1 MLPYMAT
8 FYNLYKI
15 LAYKWQARS
24 SLVCQPHPP
33 RYCYCAIVK
42 GRIIPE
48 RFLCPLQKCKKTNQI
63 AGQSVCSSRAPLL
76 EHWQNVFLL
85 RLSMEIG
92 TILDLL
98 HAAISCVCHQFN
110 TFLTALQH
118 LASYM
123 YCVESLGPEDHS
135 WQECSTSSDV
145 MYSKEAEARLERSF
159 NVRRGAEDL
168 FLQCT
173 QESPKS
179 CRQWRHIPHI
189 PCKHKT
195 CWVWP
200 DPYLHDCTKAV
211 KHGG

>member
-1 MLPYMAT
+1 MDIS
-8 FYNLYKI
+8 K
-15 LAYKWQARS
+15 AYLRRYPLKCFFMHDIRRPIRLQYQVLVVHEPLWWSTGKTS
-24 SLVCQPHPP
+24 S
-33 RYCYCAIVK
+33 
-42 GRIIPE
+42 
-48 RFLCPLQKCKKTNQI
+48 
-63 AGQSVCSSRAPLL
+63 
-76 EHWQNVFLL
+76 LL

-123 YCVESLGPEDHS
+123 YCVGILGPEDHS

-145 MYSKEAEARLERSF
+145 MHSKEAEARFERSF

-173 QESPKS
+173 QESPKI
-179 CRQWRHIPHI
+179 CRQWRHIPHV

-211 KHGG
+211 TWRVGAG